1 MMMKCII
8 IDDEPLAREG
18 MKMNV
23 SEMSNLKLVGEF
35 ENAKAASKFL
45 QKNDVDLMFLDIEM
59 PGTTGLDFIKSL
71 KNPPMIVLTT
81 AYPQYAVEAYELDV
95 LDYLVKPIKKERF
108 QKAVAKAEEYIKL
121 YSEASVVESIEDNF
135 IFIKSER
142 KYVKINFDE
151 IYFIEGLK
159 DYVIVHASHGKY
171 MTAMNVKTIHNKLPQ
186 DIFYRTSKSFVV
198 NVNHITNI
206 DGGYVNIKDSKV
218 PVGRSYRDTFLGFV
232 NKKLLRR

>member
-1 MMMKCII
+1 MRCII

-18 MKMNV
+18 MKMNINEV
-23 SEMSNLKLVGEF
+23 PGLELVGEF
-35 ENAKAASKFL
+35 EDAIKANEFL

-59 PGTTGLDFIKSL
+59 PGVSGLDFIRNL
-71 KNPPMIVLTT
+71 KKPPMVILAT

-95 LDYLVKPIKKERF
+95 LDYLVKPVKLERF
-108 QKAVAKAEEYIKL
+108 IKAVSKADEYLKL
-121 YSEASVVESIEDNF
+121 SAETSVVESIEENF

-171 MTAMNVKTIHNKLPQ
+171 MTAMNVKTIHNKLPE
-186 DIFYRTSKSFVV
+186 DVFYRTSKSFII
-198 NVNHITNI
+198 NINHISDI
-206 DGGYVNIKDSKV
+206 DGGYVNIKDSKI
-218 PVGRSYRDTFLGFV
+218 PIGRSYRDTFLDFV
-232 NKKLLRR
+232 NKRLLRR

>member
-1 MMMKCII
+1 MKCII